1 MLLNSY
7 IDLSKKK
14 SEKKASASPF
24 AEKLLKK
31 RVIMLFGE
39 INMEVARDISAKL
52 MYLDS
57 FKEKKPIKLII
68 NSPGGHVESGDTIHD
83 MIKFIKSPV
92 YIIGTGWVASAG
104 VLIYLAADKDKRLTL
119 PNTRFMLH
127 QPIGGMQG
135 QATDIEIHAREIIK
149 TKERI
154 NKIISDQTGQIIS
167 KVSEDTDRDYWLSAE
182 EAVAYGIVSRVISS
196 IDDIG

>member
-14 SEKKASASPF
+14 SEKKASSAPF

-83 MIKFIKSPV
+83 MIKFIQSPV

-154 NKIISDQTGQIIS
+154 NKIISEQTGQS
-167 KVSEDTDRDYWLSAE
+167 MPKVSEDTDRDYWLSAE
-182 EAVAYGIVSRVISS
+182 EAVSYGIVSRVISS
-196 IDDIG
+196 IDEI